1 MNAEIVNRQD
11 AQVLGIIARIN
22 PSEADYDDLWHR
34 RFDPREPEVNRLA
47 IDPGYVAVYY
57 GTGQPDLMDFV
68 AGMIVGDVTEVPE
81 GLVLRALPGGMYAAF
96 SCTLANLSDTWR
108 AIFRLAQRLD
118 VQVMATSHSW
128 DAIEAFQKA
137 AGEDPEE
144 GVLIRLS
151 RRGDDII
158 PTLFREDELA
168 VATRDRIEVR

>member
-11 AQVLGIIARIN
+11 AQVLGIIVRIN

-108 AIFRLAQRLD
+108 AIFAEWLPSSGYA
-118 VQVMATSHSW
+118 
-128 DAIEAFQKA
+128 
-137 AGEDPEE
+137 
-144 GVLIRLS
+144 
-151 RRGDDII
+151 
-158 PTLFREDELA
+158 EDESRPGIEYFPPGTAGPDQPATIYVA
-168 VATRDRIEVR
+168 VVAR